1 MKNIK
6 QRYQRWAN
14 DTSIGEFVTSKE
26 GLLLIVVAVVLT
38 GLGVT
43 SCGSGVHADG
53 LTVDHSEYYV
63 QLNDGRQ
70 CTLIYVERG
79 AYLDCPQDVGP

>member
-1 MKNIK
+1 M
-6 QRYQRWAN
+6 
-14 DTSIGEFVTSKE
+14 
-26 GLLLIVVAVVLT
+26 VLT
-38 GLGVT
+38 ALGVA